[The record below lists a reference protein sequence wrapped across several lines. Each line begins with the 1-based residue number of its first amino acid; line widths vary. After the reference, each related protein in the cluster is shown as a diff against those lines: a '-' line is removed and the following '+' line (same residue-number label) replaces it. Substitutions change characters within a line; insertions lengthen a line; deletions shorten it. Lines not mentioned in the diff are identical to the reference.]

1 LPYGTQGQI
10 FLGPGHWSAAGLI
23 DILYPKLRPM
33 ASQGS
38 NNSGGGIG
46 STRDI
51 GIALLCGVITGALA
65 IPIAINLALPKIV
78 PWMLLPIIF
87 AALFAMALIIARI
100 VAARIPSL
108 FEFTKFSLVGMLNS
122 GVDFGILNSLIL
134 VTGMASGWAFVGF
147 KSISVTLGVIN
158 SYVWNKFWTFDASKS
173 ADSRREFAA
182 FLVVTVAA
190 VAVNVLGA
198 DVIVNV
204 IGVPRGV
211 SPKLWANFGAI
222 SGAGLT
228 LFTNFFGYKFF
239 VFRKP
244 VAVTL
249 AS

>member
-1 LPYGTQGQI
+1 MPPPTSNLSR
-10 FLGPGHWSAAGLI
+10 PGHWSPLVLI
-23 DILYPKLRPM
+23 DILYPKSRPM
-33 ASQGS
+33 ASLGYS
-38 NNSGGGIG
+38 SSDGEIG

-51 GIALLCGVITGALA
+51 ALALLVGFMTGALA
-65 IPIAINLALPKIV
+65 VPVVMNLAIPIKI
-78 PWMLLPIIF
+78 PSMLLPPIF
-87 AALFAMALIIARI
+87 AVLFGVALIVARM

-108 FEFTKFSLVGMLNS
+108 FEFTKFSLVGVLNS

-134 VTGMASGWAFVGF
+134 VTGMASGGAFVGF

-173 ADSRREFAA
+173 DDSRRELAA
-182 FLVVTVAA
+182 FLIVTVAA

-198 DVIVNV
+198 DIIVNV
-204 IGVPRGV
+204 IGAPRGV
-211 SPKLWANFGAI
+211 STKLWANFGAI

>member
-1 LPYGTQGQI
+1 
-10 FLGPGHWSAAGLI
+10 
-23 DILYPKLRPM
+23 M
-33 ASQGS
+33 ASRGS
-38 NNSGGGIG
+38 SNSGGGIG
-46 STRDI
+46 SARDVAL
-51 GIALLCGVITGALA
+51 ALLAGFMTGALA
-65 IPIAINLALPKIV
+65 IPIVINLAIPTKLP
-78 PWMLLPIIF
+78 PMLLPAILGAAF
-87 AALFAMALIIARI
+87 AIALVFARW
-100 VAARIPSL
+100 VAVRIPSL
-108 FEFTKFSLVGMLNS
+108 FEFTKFSLVGVLNS

-134 VTGMASGWAFVGF
+134 ATGMASGGAFVGF

-173 ADSRREFAA
+173 ADARREFAA
-182 FLVVTVAA
+182 FMIVTVAA

-198 DVIVNV
+198 DIIVNV
-204 IGVPRGV
+204 IGAPRGV

>member
-1 LPYGTQGQI
+1 
-10 FLGPGHWSAAGLI
+10 
-23 DILYPKLRPM
+23 M
-33 ASQGS
+33 ASRGS
-38 NNSGGGIG
+38 SNSDGGIG
-46 STRDI
+46 TARDVAL
-51 GIALLCGVITGALA
+51 ALLAGFATGALA
-65 IPIAINLALPKIV
+65 IPVVINLAVPIKLPPIF
-78 PWMLLPIIF
+78 LPAIL
-87 AALFAMALIIARI
+87 AGLFAIALVVARW
-100 VAARIPSL
+100 VAVRIPSL
-108 FEFTKFSLVGMLNS
+108 FEFTKFSLVGVLNS
-122 GVDFGILNSLIL
+122 GVDFGILNALIL
-134 VTGMASGWAFVGF
+134 VTGMASGGAFVGF

-173 ADSRREFAA
+173 ADSRRELAA
-182 FLVVTVAA
+182 FLIVTVAA

-204 IGVPRGV
+204 LGAPGGV